1 MLTLKD
7 IITDEEQ
14 ETIKDNQYLR
24 FVKNQYNIT
33 GRSVN
38 SNITITVR
46 LGKFDTQKIIRKV
59 LDCFTFPL
67 NCRIDFWAVLSSLTR

>member
-1 MLTLKD
+1 M
-7 IITDEEQ
+7 ITEEEQ
-14 ETIKDNQYLR
+14 DKIKDNQYLR

-33 GRSVN
+33 GRTTN

-46 LGKFDTQKIIRKV
+46 LGKYDIQKIIYKI

-67 NCRIDFWAVLSSLTR
+67 NCRIDFWAVLASSTR